1 MSNLPGAAINIP
13 TAAVE
18 AGSNTESSSSG
29 IEKSVESAISS
40 GNAPALVQAGTQ
52 LTQAATQSIQA
63 IAKADPNEAHLPEQ
77 GVIGAIATQAN
88 GLAQEAHR
96 AYVNSI
102 SEILQSRVEEPPAPI
117 VENTAEEPVTQVAD
131 VMPGFEPRPS
141 TVNEVPSTVEPNVPE
156 KTEMMKPPSVE
167 VQLVAIAAQVYL
179 DERVETEKIL
189 TASQPNYEGHSIRT
203 AVPYYEAV
211 LAQDPS
217 DQQWQAFVAAL
228 KLESTFYETKLQRAN
243 VALEIN
249 ELQNQIEDNRKHNIL
264 PTAEQAENLKH
275 LQQQFEQLNSEV
287 SHLEQE
293 KAHAE
298 EQYQST
304 Q

>member
-1 MSNLPGAAINIP
+1 M
-13 TAAVE
+13 
-18 AGSNTESSSSG
+18 
-29 IEKSVESAISS
+29 
-40 GNAPALVQAGTQ
+40 
-52 LTQAATQSIQA
+52 
-63 IAKADPNEAHLPEQ
+63 PEQ

-102 SEILQSRVEEPPAPI
+102 NEILQSQVEEAQAPLAET
-117 VENTAEEPVTQVAD
+117 VMEEPITPVAE
-131 VMPGFEPRPS
+131 VMPGFEPRPAPTS
-141 TVNEVPSTVEPNVPE
+141 DVPSAAEPAAPE
-156 KTEMMKPPSVE
+156 KTEIIKPPSVE
-167 VQLVAIAAQVYL
+167 VQFVAIAAQVYL

-189 TASQPNYEGHSIRT
+189 TASQSNYEGHSIRT

-217 DQQWQAFVAAL
+217 DQQWKAFVAAL

-275 LQQQFEQLNSEV
+275 LQQQFEQLNKEV

-293 KAHAE
+293 KTHAE